1 MSLSIVIGSMF
12 SGKSTELLET
22 INCCKQNQQSYIAIN
37 HSFDIR
43 YGNNKI
49 INHNQKSEESLML
62 NKISDLE
69 LKKLENIDY
78 LLIDEA
84 HFFEDLYNS
93 INKCIKNYPC
103 LNIKL
108 VGLDGDFQQKVFN
121 NGQLLKLIPLADEVK
136 KLYSQCYNCSN
147 KAPFTKRFTKSK
159 QQVLV
164 SSKEDYQ
171 PSCRKCLKL

>member
-1 MSLSIVIGSMF
+1 MSLSIFIGPMF
-12 SGKSTELLET
+12 SGKSTKLLET
-22 INCCKQNQQSYIAIN
+22 INFCKQNKQSYIAIN
-37 HSFDIR
+37 HSSDTR
-43 YGNNKI
+43 YGNNQI
-49 INHNQKSEESLML
+49 INHHQESEESLML

-69 LKKLENIDY
+69 LEKLENIDY

-84 HFFEDLYNS
+84 HFFEDLYIS
-93 INKCIKNYPC
+93 INKILRNYPC

-159 QQVLV
+159 EQILI
-164 SSKEDYQ
+164 SSNADYQ

>member
-93 INKCIKNYPC
+93 INKFLRNYSC

-108 VGLDGDFQQKVFN
+108 VGLDGDFQQQVFN
-121 NGQLLKLIPLADEVK
+121 NGQLLKLISKAENVIKLASK
-136 KLYSQCYNCSN
+136 CYVCKN
-147 KAPFTKRFTKSK
+147 KAYFTKRITNDKK
-159 QQVLV
+159 QIVV
-164 SSKEDYQ
+164 GSNNIYV
-171 PSCRKCLKL
+171 PSCYIHK